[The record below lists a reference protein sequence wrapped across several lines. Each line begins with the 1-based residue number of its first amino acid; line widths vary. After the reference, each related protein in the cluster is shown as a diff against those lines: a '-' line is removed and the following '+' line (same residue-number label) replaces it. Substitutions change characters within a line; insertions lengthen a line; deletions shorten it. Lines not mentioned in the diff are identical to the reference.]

1 MVLKGA
7 AIGIDLGT
15 SEVKVV
21 LLGSAGEVLASAG
34 APVPRPTAPR
44 PGWSE
49 QRPADWWAAACTAL
63 AALRQAEPAAWQAV
77 RAIGLSG
84 QMHGPVLLDR
94 NDEVLRPAILWN
106 DARAVRECA
115 AIEAGHPDLARI
127 VGSRVMPGLA
137 APKLRW
143 LATHEPDVMARL
155 DCVLMPK
162 DHIGLRLTG
171 RRFTDPSDA
180 AGSGWFDIAQRTW
193 HAPALA
199 ASGLRLSQLPP
210 VHESGQAVGTL
221 RPEVA
226 RQLGLSADVVV
237 AAGGG
242 DTPVSALGIG
252 VVDESQAFISLGTS
266 GVLFVA
272 RNRPV
277 LAPQQLLHGYG
288 HVLPDRWYQMAAMLS
303 GASCLRWAA
312 NLTGLPEHVLTEQ
325 ARERFPEH
333 AAAPTEAPLFLP
345 YLAGERTPHNDADA
359 RGLLTG
365 LTHASG
371 PAQLAY
377 AVMEGVGFGLLDG
390 LEAIRQNGAG
400 PPEIVLVGGGS
411 RSAYWAELLANILAT
426 DIVLVHRGDLGAA
439 VGAARLGLMAAGAPL
454 QAVVR
459 PSAVAARFLP
469 RVRSVAALRVRHGL
483 FKAAYRHNAAL
494 FKQVAAAAGDGAAPD
509 H

>member
-1 MVLKGA
+1 MVLSAA

-21 LLGSAGEVLASAG
+21 LLGAGGDVLASAA
-34 APVPRPTAPR
+34 APVPRPVAPR
-44 PGWSE
+44 PAWSE
-49 QRPADWWAAACTAL
+49 QQPEDWWAAACAAL
-63 AALRQAEPAAWQAV
+63 ALLRREDAAAWQAV
-77 RAIGLSG
+77 RSIGLSG
-84 QMHGPVLLDR
+84 QMHGPVLLGR
-94 NDEVLRPAILWN
+94 SDEVLRPAILWN
-106 DARAVRECA
+106 DARAVHECA
-115 AIEAGHPDLARI
+115 AIEAEHPGLAGV

-143 LATHEPDVMARL
+143 LAAHEPGVAARL

-162 DHIGLRLTG
+162 DYLGLRLTG
-171 RRFTDPSDA
+171 QRATDPSDA
-180 AGSGWFDIAQRTW
+180 AGTGWLDIAQSEW
-193 HAPALA
+193 HGRAVT
-199 ASGLRLSQLPP
+199 ASGLRLSQLPRI
-210 VHESGQAVGTL
+210 HASGRAIGHL
-221 RPEVA
+221 LPDVA
-226 RQLGLSADVVV
+226 QQLGLSPQTVV

-252 VVDESQAFISLGTS
+252 VVDEAQAFINLGTS
-266 GVLFVA
+266 AVLFVA
-272 RNRPV
+272 RKRPV
-277 LAPQQLLHGYG
+277 MAPQQVLHGYCHARPG
-288 HVLPDRWYQMAAMLS
+288 RWYQMAAMLS

-312 NLTGLPEHVLTEQ
+312 TLTGLPEQLLSDR
-325 ARERFPEH
+325 ARERFPDH
-333 AAAPTEAPLFLP
+333 AAAPGEAPLFLP
-345 YLAGERTPHNDADA
+345 YLAGERTPHNDAGA

-400 PPEIVLVGGGS
+400 PAEIVLVGGGS

-439 VGAARLGLMAAGAPL
+439 IGAARLGLMAAGASVD
-454 QAVVR
+454 AVIR
-459 PSAVAARFLP
+459 PSPVATRFQP
-469 RVRSVAALRVRHGL
+469 RPRSVAALRLRHGL
-483 FKAAYRHNAAL
+483 FKSAYRHNAAL
-494 FKQVAAAAGDGAAPD
+494 FKQVAAAAAGGPTAD